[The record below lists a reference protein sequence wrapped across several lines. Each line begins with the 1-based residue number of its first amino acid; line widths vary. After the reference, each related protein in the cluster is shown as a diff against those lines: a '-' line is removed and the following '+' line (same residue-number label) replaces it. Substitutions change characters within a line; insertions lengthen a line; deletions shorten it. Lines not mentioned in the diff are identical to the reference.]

1 MKTKSRKISIVVGTR
16 PNFIKVT
23 QFKKVAKEFDD
34 IQIEII
40 HTGQHYDEKMAR
52 VFFDQFG
59 LRPDVFLDISRGK
72 PFEQIAETISKLGR
86 HFTANTPDFVLVVGD
101 VNSTLAG
108 AIAANKVGIPTG
120 HLESGLRSF
129 DSSMPEEHNRKV
141 ADHLAQLLFVTED
154 SGLLNLD
161 HEGIN
166 HSGICFTGNTMID
179 TLVAYRDQILASS
192 ILKNEGLKE
201 EGYALVTIH
210 RPSNVDTRESL
221 ELVAEVLEETAGKI
235 PVVFPIHPRTHQ
247 KMQEFGLMHKFEKA
261 SGLKLISPQGYFD
274 FQRLI
279 ASSKFVLTDSGG
291 IQEETTFLQKPCLTL
306 RPNTERPVTIE
317 MGSNMLLPFD
327 LGRIQE
333 EIDEIL
339 SGNFNKG
346 ETPIF
351 WDGNATRRVLERISS
366 YFELGS

>member
-1 MKTKSRKISIVVGTR
+1 MGTR

-23 QFKKVAKEFDD
+23 QFKKVAEEFDD

-40 HTGQHYDEKMAR
+40 HTGQHYDERMAR

-86 HFTANTPDFVLVVGD
+86 HFAESSPDFVLVVGD

-108 AIAANKVGIPTG
+108 AIAANKVGIPIG

-141 ADHLAQLLFVTED
+141 ADHLAQLHFVTED

-166 HSGICFTGNTMID
+166 HSGVCFTGNTMID
-179 TLVAYRDQILASS
+179 TLVAYRDQIQSS
-192 ILKNEGLKE
+192 KIVEKEGLKD

-210 RPSNVDTRESL
+210 RPGNVDSPESL
-221 ELVAEVLEETAGKI
+221 ELVADILEETAAKLL
-235 PVVFPIHPRTHQ
+235 VVFPVHPRTLN
-247 KMQEFGLMHKFEKA
+247 KMKEFGLADRFEKTP
-261 SGLKLISPQGYFD
+261 GLKLISPQGYFD

-291 IQEETTFLQKPCLTL
+291 IQEETTYLNKPCLTL

-317 MGSNMLLPFD
+317 LGSNMLLPFD
-327 LGRIQE
+327 PSQIQDQ
-333 EIDEIL
+333 IDQIL
-339 SGNFNKG
+339 SGKFKRS
-346 ETPIF
+346 ETPRF
-351 WDGNATRRVLERISS
+351 WDGKATERVLERISS